1 MYRFVISGTVQGV
14 GFRPFIYRKAVEKGI
29 KGHVK
34 NTGEGVEI
42 ISDDPDF
49 VGNITDWPSLVRIDS
64 VQKDEIDGEYDDF
77 SILESSGEGGF
88 VPADISLC
96 NRCLEELRDPENR
109 RYGYH
114 FVTCTNCGPRFS
126 MVESTPYD
134 RPYTSMADFA
144 MCNECKKEYDNPE
157 DIRYHAQTIACPDC
171 GPKLELQYNS
181 IALATDLSAIKQ
193 AASLLNKGE
202 IVGIKGVGG
211 FHLCCLPDDDTVM
224 RLRYML
230 DRHDKPFALMVRD
243 EAMLSDIACYS
254 KKELEL
260 MKSRARP
267 IVLLERKK
275 DYPLVSELDT
285 FGVMLPYTALHHL
298 LFDYLNSPIV
308 MTSANMPGEPVS
320 VTEEYGEYFLTHDR
334 RIVNRCDDS
343 VVKVL
348 DKPAFLRR
356 SRGYVPYPIKVPFS
370 SRAVIAL
377 GGETNTTLCCAMER
391 QAYLSQHIGNVS
403 NLKTYEF
410 MRNAV
415 DRFLK
420 LTRIKPEIVLSDLH
434 PEYMSTRFAAE
445 LSGRMGCEH
454 VKVQHHEAHVAGVAA
469 EHGLSRYKGIACDG
483 MGYGRDG
490 KIWGGEVF
498 SVGES
503 FERTGHL
510 EYQVLLGG
518 DSATKH
524 PKKILFAIL
533 AKILTK
539 ERLFSEGLFSQ
550 DENELYYRQFMEGFN
565 CAETSSTGR
574 VIDAASAF
582 LGLCEYASYEGRP
595 ALLLEAIAT
604 EPYEI
609 SPHIEGGILL
619 TTPLF
624 SYLLNN
630 RDKDKGRLAATV
642 FYYLAS
648 GLYKLAG
655 DGPVVF
661 SGGVA
666 YNRQMTRY
674 LARQG
679 VLTHNEVPAGD
690 GGLSFGQVARGSVEI
705 L

>member
-1 MYRFVISGTVQGV
+1 MYRFVIKGIVQGV
-14 GFRPFIYRKAVEKGI
+14 GFRPFIYRKACERGVL
-29 KGHVK
+29 GHVK

-42 ISDDPDF
+42 VSDEPDF
-49 VGNITDWPSLVRIDS
+49 VDNITDWPSLVRIDS
-64 VQKDEIDGEYDDF
+64 VKRSEVEGDYDDF
-77 SILESSGEGGF
+77 RILESSGEGGF

-96 NRCLEELRDPENR
+96 SRCLKELRDPENR
-109 RYGYH
+109 RHGYH
-114 FVTCTNCGPRFS
+114 FLTCTDCGPRFS

-134 RPYTSMADFA
+134 RPYTSMADFE
-144 MCNECKKEYDNPE
+144 MCSKCRKEYENPA
-157 DIRYHAQTIACPDC
+157 DRRYHAQTIACPDC

-181 IALATDLSAIKQ
+181 IALAEGVSAIEQ
-193 AASLLNKGE
+193 AAALLRKGE

-224 RLRYML
+224 KLRYML

-243 EAMLSDIACYS
+243 ETMLSGIACYS

-260 MKSRARP
+260 MSSRARP
-267 IVLLERKK
+267 IVLLEKKK
-275 DYPLVSELDT
+275 DFPLVSELDT

-298 LFDYLNSPIV
+298 LFDHLDSPVV

-348 DKPAFLRR
+348 DKPCFLRR
-356 SRGYVPYPIKVPFS
+356 SRGYVPYPVNLPFS

-377 GGETNTTLCCAMER
+377 GGETNTTLCCAEGKR
-391 QAYLSQHIGNVS
+391 AYLSQHIGDVS

-410 MRNAV
+410 MRKTV
-415 DRFLK
+415 DSFLK
-420 LTRIKPEIVLSDLH
+420 LTKIKPEVVLSDLH
-434 PEYMSTRFAAE
+434 PEYMSTRLATE
-445 LSGRMGCEH
+445 LSGRLGCEH
-454 VKVQHHEAHVAGVAA
+454 VQVQHHEAHVAGVAA
-469 EHGLSRYKGIACDG
+469 EHGISEYTGIACDG

-498 SVGES
+498 SVGDS
-503 FERTGHL
+503 FERIGHL
-510 EYQVLLGG
+510 EYQALLGG
-518 DSATKH
+518 DSATRH
-524 PKKILFAIL
+524 PKKVLFAIL

-539 ERLFSEGLFSQ
+539 DRLFAEGLFSQ
-550 DENELYYRQFMEGFN
+550 DENDLYYRQFTEGFN

-582 LGLCEYASYEGRP
+582 LGLCDYASYEGRP
-595 ALLLEAIAT
+595 ALLLESVAT
-604 EPYEI
+604 EPYDI
-609 SPHIEGGILL
+609 SPQIEDGTLL

-624 SYLLNN
+624 SYLLKN

-648 GLYKLAG
+648 GFYELARG
-655 DGPVVF
+655 GPVVF

-666 YNRQMTRY
+666 YNGLMTRY

-690 GGLSFGQVARGSVEI
+690 GGLSFGQVARDNF
-705 L
+705 LYY